1 MPTRRH
7 FIAGSAATLGLA
19 ALPAAPEALAAPAA
33 DPGAAAGAGTA
44 TPNLVVILADDLGH
58 GDLGAYGQKLI
69 TTPRIDRLAAEGLR
83 FTDAY
88 STAAVCAPSR
98 CSLLTGLHTGHSAVR
113 ANPDGVPG
121 ALKAGDTTFAEV
133 LRARGY
139 RTAVIGKWGFGPEE
153 GDQPSHPNS
162 RGFEEF
168 YGYID
173 HGHAHEYYPQYL
185 WHNGAKETIAANA
198 GGAKG
203 AYAPQLIEQR
213 ALDFIG
219 DHTAEPFLLFLT
231 PTVPHA
237 PSDIP
242 DVGAYASRTWSQ
254 QNKGHAAQI
263 TYFDSLVGKVT
274 DRLRALGI
282 AENTVVLV
290 TSDNGPHE
298 EGGVNPDLFDANGPL
313 RGYKRNLY
321 EGGIR
326 VPLIAWSPGRIG
338 AGTTSR
344 PTSLTD
350 VLPTLAE
357 LAGAPAPADIDGLSA
372 APLLAGSPNAARH
385 DHLYWYR
392 DECGVTSRA
401 NAEDGG
407 RATWLAEALRK
418 DDWKAV
424 RFAPVRDHALPDAQ
438 WQVELYDLASDP
450 GEQRDVA
457 AANPSVVTGLVALM
471 RSSWVDTYVRRP
483 FGVRAQIQGPAV
495 PGQPF
500 TVTATLANGSAKAW
514 TGALLALRAPAGWQV
529 QAATATGVDQLAPG
543 AALTTSWRATPPVAA
558 APGTQWTLTVDG
570 TAQSPTGPLR
580 FSVPERVSTVPAAPV
595 ADSYLSDLAWV
606 SAVNGWGPVERDR
619 SNGRNAAGDGTPISF
634 GGVTYAKGLGVHAPS
649 EIVYHLG
656 GRADRFTALVGIDD
670 FSTKQAATGATRA
683 SVRGDGKVLFTTG
696 KLTGAGGPVRV
707 DVDVRG
713 VKLLHL
719 VVEDANANSAFDH
732 TSWALARVTVL

>member
-7 FIAGSAATLGLA
+7 FLVGSAAAIGLA
-19 ALPAAPEALAAPAA
+19 PLSAAPEARATTAVPAPAPA
-33 DPGAAAGAGTA
+33 TAGTA
-44 TPNLVVILADDLGH
+44 TPNLVVILADDLGY
-58 GDLGAYGQKLI
+58 GDLGAYGQQLI

-83 FTDAY
+83 FTDAC

-113 ANPDGVPG
+113 ANPNGVAG

-139 RTAVIGKWGFGPEE
+139 RTAVIGKWGFGPED

-185 WHNGAKETIAANA
+185 WRNGTKETVAANA
-198 GGAKG
+198 NGAKG

-219 DHTAEPFLLFLT
+219 EHAAEPFLLFLT

-263 TYFDSLVGKVT
+263 TSFDTLVGKVT

-282 AENTVVLV
+282 AEDTVVLI

-298 EGGVNPDLFDANGPL
+298 EGGVNPDLFNAGGPL

-321 EGGIR
+321 EGGVR

-338 AGTTSR
+338 AGTSDR
-344 PTSLTD
+344 PTPLTD

-357 LAGAPAPADIDGLSA
+357 LGGAPAPTDIDGLSA
-372 APLLAGSPNAARH
+372 APLLAGSPDTARH
-385 DHLYWYR
+385 NHLYWFR
-392 DECGVTSRA
+392 DERGVTSRA
-401 NAEDGG
+401 NTEDGG
-407 RATWLAEALRK
+407 RATWLAEAVRK
-418 DDWKAV
+418 DEWKAV
-424 RFAPVRDHALPDAQ
+424 RFAPVRDRALPDAQ
-438 WQVELYDLASDP
+438 WQVELYDLASDL

-457 AANPSVVTGLVALM
+457 AANPSVVAGLVALM
-471 RSSWVDTYVRRP
+471 RSSWADTYARRP
-483 FGVRAQIQGPAV
+483 FGVRAQVQGPVV
-495 PGQPF
+495 PGQAF
-500 TVTATLANGSAKAW
+500 TVTATLANGSAKPW
-514 TGALLALRAPAGWQV
+514 TRALLALSAPAGWQV
-529 QAATATGVDQLAPG
+529 QAATATGRDPLPAG
-543 AALTTSWRATPPVAA
+543 AALTTTWRVTPPATAA
-558 APGTQWTLTVDG
+558 AGTQWPLTVDG
-570 TAQSPTGPLR
+570 TAQTPTGPVR
-580 FSVPERVSTVPAAPV
+580 YSAPERVSTVPPAP
-595 ADSYLSDLAWV
+595 ASDAYLSDLDWV
-606 SAVNGWGPVERDR
+606 SATNGWGPVERDR
-619 SNGRNAAGDGTPISF
+619 SNGRKPAGDGTPISF
-634 GGVTYAKGLGVHAPS
+634 GGVTYGKGLGVHAPS
-649 EIVYHLG
+649 EVVYHLG
-656 GRADRFTALVGIDD
+656 GAADRFTALVGIDD
-670 FSTKQAATGATRA
+670 FSTNQGATGATKA
-683 SVRGDGKVLFTTG
+683 SVRGDGKVLFTSG
-696 KLTGAGGPVRV
+696 RLTGAGGPVRV
-707 DVDVRG
+707 DLDVRG

-719 VVEDANANSAFDH
+719 VVEDANANTALDH
-732 TSWALARVTVL
+732 TSWALARVTVR